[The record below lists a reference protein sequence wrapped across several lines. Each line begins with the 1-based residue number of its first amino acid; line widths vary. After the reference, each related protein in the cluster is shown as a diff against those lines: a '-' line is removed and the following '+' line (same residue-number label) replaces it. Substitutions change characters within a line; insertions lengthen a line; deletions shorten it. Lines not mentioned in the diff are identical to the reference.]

1 MLFSGQDLAPSRY
14 NDEGKGIPYITGAS
28 NLENKKV
35 IINRWTESPTT
46 HATKGDL
53 LLTCKGSG
61 VGKMAWCD
69 IDDAH
74 IARQIMALRCVD
86 GLFPDYLELVMSAM
100 ITSIKEKANG
110 LIPGLRDRKSVV

>member
-1 MLFSGQDLAPSRY
+1 
-14 NDEGKGIPYITGAS
+14 
-28 NLENKKV
+28 
-35 IINRWTESPTT
+35 
-46 HATKGDL
+46 
-53 LLTCKGSG
+53 
-61 VGKMAWCD
+61 MAWCD

-110 LIPGLRDRKSVV
+110 LIPGLSRDVVLAILCPLPPASEQKRIYHSVSAIISYIDCIDHTKTEFLEVVRSAKSNILRSEEHTSELQSRE